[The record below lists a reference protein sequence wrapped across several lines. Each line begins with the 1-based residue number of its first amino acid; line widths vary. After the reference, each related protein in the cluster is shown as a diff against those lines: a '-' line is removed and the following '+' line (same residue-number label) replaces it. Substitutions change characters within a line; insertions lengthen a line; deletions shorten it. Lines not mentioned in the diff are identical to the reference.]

1 MVLNP
6 FFTQGTSSEQNLV
19 QSLINEQ
26 LRMYG
31 VDIYYI
37 PRKYMT
43 ENTVIRE
50 VVQSKFDSALPIE
63 AYVDNYDAYSGAGD
77 VLSKFGI
84 ESKDEVRLIISRERY
99 ENYITPLI
107 QGQANIKLSTRPK
120 GGDLIWFPLDDRLY
134 EIKDIEYAKPY
145 YQLQNLYVYE
155 LYCELFRYQDEVI
168 DTGIEDIDNELL
180 GDESDGLTDDGISTI
195 QGVTQ
200 TLTMVGDAVSASAIS
215 GIVIGGVRKFTIT
228 NRGGGYGMIP
238 TVQVSSAPVGGV
250 TAVGIASMIGGIN
263 VCNLNS
269 NPRLRSVQRV
279 DVTNAGSGYTVAPSL
294 TFSTT
299 DNTGS
304 GAAATASISEIGGVG
319 IVTLSN
325 SGGGFV
331 EPPTVTFSSPKH
343 VGAAATAT
351 LDSPIVG
358 GGVSVTSATISIGT
372 SAYLF
377 PGGTTG
383 GVFYK
388 EAPTVTFSLPTGT
401 GNGAEA
407 AATLDAI
414 NLTGGTVETLA
425 ITTGGKFYTSTPTVT
440 ISHPGT
446 SFVSATIGI
455 VGSSINPSSIAFSTT
470 GRAYTTAPTVAIS
483 TSGTMD
489 APTQVAVGIATIHPI
504 TGIITAVS
512 FNTSDSWATGTGA
525 TVGAGYTVAPSISFS
540 GSPSPVQ
547 ATASVTVSVAG
558 TVSTISIGNSGFG
571 YSSVPTV
578 SIGAPGGANEAFRAL
593 GIATIRF
600 NSVKTEGTI
609 GIGSTTITGIT
620 TTNIFVG
627 DRVRLGVGYSDLYN
641 FISTDTFVTSIGSS
655 IVSINQSPTNVGIA
669 TSVFEFGIDK
679 CGIVTGI
686 AVTFGGGGYLSPPI
700 VSISNTVGDKNYV
713 DQVVGVATATGLS
726 VISAAGT
733 ITSINVTDSGN
744 KYILPPDITISEPSS
759 TSSGEFVFNEIVTG
773 STTGVTARVRSWN
786 STTNLL
792 EISAVSGS
800 FSLGET
806 LTGSTSG
813 ATRVLRVVDKT
824 IDNDPF
830 ADNFNIESAADSILD
845 FSEQNPFGMP

>member
-84 ESKDEVRLIISRERY
+84 ESKDEVRLVISRERY

-145 YQLQNLYVYE
+145 YQLQGLYVYE
-155 LYCELFRYQDEVI
+155 LYCELFRYQDEII

-180 GDESDGLTDDGISTI
+180 GDESDGVTDDGISTV
-195 QGVTQ
+195 QGITQ
-200 TLTMVGDAVSASAIS
+200 TLTMVGNAVSASAIS
-215 GIVIGGVRKFTIT
+215 GIAVGGVRKFTIT

-238 TVQVSSAPVGGV
+238 TVQVSSAPVGGI
-250 TAVGIASMIGGIN
+250 TAVGVASMIGGIN

-269 NPRLRSVQRV
+269 NPRLQSVQRV

-304 GAAATASISEIGGVG
+304 GAAATASLSEIGGVG

-331 EPPTVTFSSPKH
+331 EPPTVTFSNPKH

-388 EAPTVTFSLPTGT
+388 EAPSIIFDLPTGT
-401 GNGAEA
+401 GNSAEA
-407 AATLDAI
+407 VASLNDI
-414 NLTGGTVETLA
+414 NLTGGTVGTLGL
-425 ITTGGKFYTSTPTVT
+425 TTGGKFYTNTPTVT

-455 VGSSINPSSIAFSTT
+455 AGSSVNPSSIAFSTT

-483 TSGTMD
+483 TSGVMN

-525 TVGAGYTVAPSISFS
+525 TIGAGYTVAPSISFS

-547 ATASVTVSVAG
+547 ATASVAVSAAG

-571 YSSVPTV
+571 YNSVPTV
-578 SIGAPGGANEAFRAL
+578 TIGAPGGANEAFRAL

-600 NSVKTEGTI
+600 NSIKTQGTI

-620 TTNIFVG
+620 TTNILVG

-641 FISTDTFVTSIGSS
+641 FIPTDTFVTSIGSS

-669 TSVFEFGIDK
+669 TSVFEFGIDN

-713 DQVVGVATATGLS
+713 DQVVGVASATGLS

-733 ITSINVTDSGN
+733 VTSINVTDSGN

-773 STTGVTARVRSWN
+773 STSNVTARVRSWN
-786 STTNLL
+786 SITNVL
-792 EISAVSGS
+792 EIAAVSGS

-813 ATRVLRVVDKT
+813 ATRVLRIVDKT

>member
-571 YSSVPTV
+571 YNSVPTV